1 MKENNLNIYRLS
13 YFLLFSTVIGVVLL
27 IYRFIWQNNIKYLF
41 LIWNIFLSWIPFVI
55 SLIISKLYFSSK
67 KFPIMTFL
75 LGFLWLIF
83 YPNAPYI
90 ITDYIHIGSKY
101 IKQGYILTFNPELI
115 LWYDF
120 VLISLFAIISL
131 SLGFLALNNIQYI
144 IKDRFNSFISWT
156 IVIVVNILSSFAIY
170 LGRFIRFNSWDII
183 YNLDN
188 IIKTSLNILNANT
201 IAFILLFT
209 LLLTIIHCIFYL
221 MKMYDN

>member
-1 MKENNLNIYRLS
+1 MKENNLDIYRLS
-13 YFLLFSTVIGVVLL
+13 YFLLFSTIIGIVLL
-27 IYRFIWQNNIKYLF
+27 IYRYIWQNNIKYLF

-55 SLIISKLYFSSK
+55 SLKISKSYFNSK
-67 KFPIMTFL
+67 RFSIMTTL

-90 ITDYIHIGSKY
+90 ITDYIHLGSKY
-101 IKQGYILTFNPELI
+101 IKQDYILTFNPELI

-120 VLISLFAIISL
+120 VLISLFVIISL
-131 SLGFLALNNIQYI
+131 SLGFLALYNIQNI
-144 IKDRFNSFISWT
+144 IKDRFNGFISWT
-156 IVIVVNILSSFAIY
+156 IVIIVNILSSFAIY

-183 YNLDN
+183 TNLDD
-188 IIKTSLNILNANT
+188 IIKTSLNIFNANT

-221 MKMYDN
+221 MKKE